1 MKNINSIFQS
11 NIRKYLSKSMEK
23 NFDKLKNFI
32 YIFVLGKKI
41 PLDKHL
47 KNLKKTNE

>member
-23 NFDKLKNFI
+23 NFDKLFI
-32 YIFVLGKKI
+32 YIFVQGKKI
-41 PLDKHL
+41 PLDIHL